1 MRDHQY
7 RRSDSNIRKSVN
19 ETDKG
24 WVKRQKEIQ
33 RKCYIKSQRC
43 RIGRRKISTTS
54 NAGERSCKIKHW
66 KVVTGFCNKIIDDLR
81 DGKFDQGL
89 RCTLVT
95 VNWRAAR
102 RWSELIKYR
111 LLVFWFGFC
120 FFFLKGW
127 WLTETA
133 NWYSMWQEIQMW
145 ETIFLYLWDCFL
157 ISVFCCETV
166 KHVNEFQKSFL

>member
-111 LLVFWFGFC
+111 LLVFWFGF
-120 FFFLKGW
+120 FFFERLVVNRNSKLILYVAGNTNVRNYFS
-127 WLTETA
+127 LFMGLFPHL
-133 NWYSMWQEIQMW
+133 S
-145 ETIFLYLWDCFL
+145 FLLWDSQTC
-157 ISVFCCETV
+157 
-166 KHVNEFQKSFL
+166 